1 MDQFYVEIMR
11 KIEIMG
17 ENKRVY
23 ITFELDE
30 RGFFFAKILKF
41 QISNLKCNSRM
52 RNKKKVQKTFDHSL

>member
-1 MDQFYVEIMR
+1 
-11 KIEIMG
+11 MG

-30 RGFFFAKILKF
+30 RGFFFFAKILKF
-41 QISNLKCNSRM
+41 QISNLKCNSRV

>member
-30 RGFFFAKILKF
+30 RGFFLQKF
-41 QISNLKCNSRM
+41 
-52 RNKKKVQKTFDHSL
+52 